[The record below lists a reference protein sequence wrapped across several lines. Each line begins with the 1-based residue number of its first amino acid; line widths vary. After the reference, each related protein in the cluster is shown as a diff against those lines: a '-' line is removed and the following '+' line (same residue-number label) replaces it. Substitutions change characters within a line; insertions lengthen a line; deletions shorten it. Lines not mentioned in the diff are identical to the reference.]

1 MQQRPHRCPD
11 CAEGAFVGNGRCSRS
26 NGTGINVN
34 VASAVPECP
43 ACAGSGVCATC
54 GGAGV
59 YPPPQDEQSIQ
70 KLFE

>member
-1 MQQRPHRCPD
+1 MFTVQW
-11 CAEGAFVGNGRCSRS
+11 
-26 NGTGINVN
+26 TGINVN

-70 KLFE
+70 KLF